1 MSDAVPSRA
10 AAALSPVFPL
20 VLADGRRLPLGPFT
34 LRRELMLYT
43 IESPLHYDGA
53 RYGLP
58 FGWAA
63 TLRILAEPDAA
74 ALSREL
80 ALDGP
85 AEFVAGSLDW
95 FEAQGLSLDDLGEA
109 VSAIKAE
116 WRRLSG
122 LDRPDGPKEDASTAM
137 GEACGPGTA
146 SSPNSSAMPS
156 TPGTGAPTKPS
167 TAPSASSSSP
177 SARSDERT
185 APRAA
190 ASAGPS

>member
-10 AAALSPVFPL
+10 AAALSPAFPL
-20 VLADGRRLPLGPFT
+20 VLRDGRKLPLGPFT
-34 LRRELMLYT
+34 PRRELMLHT
-43 IESPLHYDGA
+43 VESPLYYDGA

-74 ALSREL
+74 ALSRRL

-85 AEFVAGSLDW
+85 AEFVAGSVDW
-95 FEAQGLSLDDLGEA
+95 IEAQGLTPDDIGEA
-109 VSAIKAE
+109 AAAIKAE
-116 WRRLSG
+116 RRRIDD
-122 LDRPDGPKEDASTAM
+122 LDRNDGPTEEASTAM

-177 SARSDERT
+177 SARSDART
-185 APRAA
+185 TDAGA